1 MLLQLSFYSVNHGNP
16 SLTVA
21 NQQLRGST
29 DLEKAQII
37 QWFGFADSE
46 ILPASCTWVFPC
58 LGIMQYNKV
67 VSSDALL
74 VKSVV
79 LTALTPDYRTRMF
92 DISCVIH
99 VIVRRQL
106 TVQRK
111 MSNWPWMHWTNTS
124 WPGHTWLESVL
135 LWLISVWLAPFCIC
149 TSMCWILLS
158 GLCSVS

>member
-1 MLLQLSFYSVNHGNP
+1 MMANSLLKAMPSPTTVRLQILRSGMLLQLSFYSENHGNP

-79 LTALTPDYRTRMF
+79 LTALTPDYRTRMS

-99 VIVRRQL
+99 VIAG
-106 TVQRK
+106 
-111 MSNWPWMHWTNTS
+111 N
-124 WPGHTWLESVL
+124 
-135 LWLISVWLAPFCIC
+135 
-149 TSMCWILLS
+149 
-158 GLCSVS
+158 